1 MAKKSDCTYNKIVK
15 KIITFKHKGKEVL
28 YESLAPENLPVNV
41 EHYEIL
47 EGIKKEEVEDFKVQV
62 IYFPPDIEAHFQT
75 WFFNSDKCK
84 SSIGKLKENKK
95 PVLKKPVLKKP
106 VLKKPVLKK
115 PVLKKPVLKKPVL
128 KKKIIINNKY
138 TYMCDKSVRIGS
150 EVKLPTPQWMR
161 EFQDSTWVGKV
172 TSLKSDYN
180 GVCESVIE
188 VLRK

>member
-15 KIITFKHKGKEVL
+15 KIITFKHKGKDFL
-28 YESLAPENLPVNV
+28 YESLAPENLPINYKR
-41 EHYEIL
+41 YEIL

-84 SSIGKLKENKK
+84 SSIGKLKANKK

-106 VLKKPVLKK
+106 VLKK
-115 PVLKKPVLKKPVL
+115 
-128 KKKIIINNKY
+128 IIINNKY
-138 TYMCDKSVRIGS
+138 TYMCDKPVKIGS

-161 EFQDSTWVGKV
+161 EFQDSTWIGKV

-180 GVCESVIE
+180 GECESVIE
-188 VLRK
+188 VLKK

>member
-28 YESLAPENLPVNV
+28 YESLVPENLPIDSK
-41 EHYEIL
+41 YYAIL
-47 EGIKKEEVEDFKVQV
+47 EGIKEEEIEDFKVQV
-62 IYFPPDIEAHFQT
+62 IYFPQDIEEHFQT

-84 SSIGKLKENKK
+84 SSIGKLKANKK

-106 VLKKPVLKK
+106 VLK
-115 PVLKKPVLKKPVL
+115 
-128 KKKIIINNKY
+128 IIINNKY
-138 TYMCDKSVRIGS
+138 TYMCDKPVKIGS

-188 VLRK
+188 VLKK

>member
-1 MAKKSDCTYNKIVK
+1 
-15 KIITFKHKGKEVL
+15 
-28 YESLAPENLPVNV
+28 
-41 EHYEIL
+41 
-47 EGIKKEEVEDFKVQV
+47 
-62 IYFPPDIEAHFQT
+62 
-75 WFFNSDKCK
+75 
-84 SSIGKLKENKK
+84 
-95 PVLKKPVLKKP
+95 VLKKPVLKKP

-128 KKKIIINNKY
+128 KKIIINNKY
-138 TYMCDKSVRIGS
+138 TYMCDKPVKIGS

-188 VLRK
+188 VLKK

>member
-28 YESLAPENLPVNV
+28 YESLVPENLPIDSK
-41 EHYEIL
+41 YYAML
-47 EGIKKEEVEDFKVQV
+47 EGIKKEEEIEDFKVQV
-62 IYFPPDIEAHFQT
+62 IYFPQDIEEHFQT

-84 SSIGKLKENKK
+84 SSIGKLKANKK
-95 PVLKKPVLKKP
+95 PVLKKPILKKPVLKKP

-115 PVLKKPVLKKPVL
+115 PVLKKPVLK
-128 KKKIIINNKY
+128 IIINNKY
-138 TYMCDKSVRIGS
+138 TYMCDKPVKIGS

-188 VLRK
+188 VLKK

>member
-28 YESLAPENLPVNV
+28 YESLAPENLPENI
-41 EHYEIL
+41 ERYEIL
-47 EGIKKEEVEDFKVQV
+47 EGIKKEEIEDFKVQV
-62 IYFPPDIEAHFQT
+62 IYFPQDIEEHFQT

-84 SSIGKLKENKK
+84 SSIGKLKANKK
-95 PVLKKPVLKKP
+95 PVLKKPVL
-106 VLKKPVLKK
+106 
-115 PVLKKPVLKKPVL
+115 
-128 KKKIIINNKY
+128 KIIINNKY
-138 TYMCDKSVRIGS
+138 TYMCDKPVKIGS

-188 VLRK
+188 VLKK

>member
-1 MAKKSDCTYNKIVK
+1 MAKKLDCTYNKIVK

-28 YESLAPENLPVNV
+28 YESLEPEDLPI
-41 EHYEIL
+41 ESKYYAML
-47 EGIKKEEVEDFKVQV
+47 EGIKKEEVKDFKVQV
-62 IYFPPDIEAHFQT
+62 IFFPPDIEAHFQT

-84 SSIGKLKENKK
+84 SSIGKLKANKK

-115 PVLKKPVLKKPVL
+115 PVLKKPVLKK
-128 KKKIIINNKY
+128 IIINNKY
-138 TYMCDKSVRIGS
+138 TYMCDKPVRIGS

-188 VLRK
+188 VLKK